1 MAFKGVSVN
10 QINGGLGRKNPTAD
24 GVCLLIIGGAVAAT
38 GLALKTAVE
47 LLTVENAEAI
57 GINAS
62 FDDTNDILAHH
73 HIDEF
78 FRLSPNGNLFVV
90 LDDDTIT
97 AAEIKAIVTAN
108 QEIKAIGFVRN
119 AAKVTVPALD
129 LPTLVAGYQTMV
141 NELRVANRN
150 IASVLVEGGEFT
162 LATLISAYVDT
173 RATYI
178 SKNVSVVIAQD
189 PVIRAIK
196 TAHETYA
203 AIGSALGM
211 LSVRSVN
218 ENLGSVDLENKPSIA
233 KGQRD
238 YPLTDIAR
246 KRWLTAGLQDGKD
259 FNTLSATEITALN
272 DKGYVFVGF
281 YNGYPGFYFSD
292 SHTAID
298 SASDYSR
305 IENNRVWD
313 KAADLIRQSLLPR
326 VKSNLLID
334 PTSGFI
340 RDAEAAELETI
351 ALNAVNQMTAAGEIS
366 GAGVYIDPQQDLSSD
381 ADLKVKG
388 QVVFNKIIH
397 KFDVDLGLTNKLS

>member
-10 QINGGLGRKNPTAD
+10 QINGGLGRKNPTDD

-38 GLALKTAVE
+38 GLAIKKAVE
-47 LLTVENAEAI
+47 LLTVENAESI

-62 FDDTNDILAHH
+62 FDDTNNILAHH

-97 AAEIKAIVTAN
+97 AAEIKAILTAN
-108 QEIKAIGFVRN
+108 QQIKAVGFVRN
-119 AAKVTVPALD
+119 AAAAVVDFPAY
-129 LPTLVAGYQTMV
+129 VAGYQTMV

-150 IASVLVEGGEFT
+150 IASVLVEGNEFVF
-162 LATLISAYVDT
+162 ATLISAYVDT

-196 TAHETYA
+196 TEHETYA

-233 KGQRD
+233 KAQRD

-246 KRWLTAGLQDGKD
+246 KRWLTSGLQDGKD

-313 KAADLIRQSLLPR
+313 KAADLIRKALLPR

-334 PTSGFI
+334 PISGFI